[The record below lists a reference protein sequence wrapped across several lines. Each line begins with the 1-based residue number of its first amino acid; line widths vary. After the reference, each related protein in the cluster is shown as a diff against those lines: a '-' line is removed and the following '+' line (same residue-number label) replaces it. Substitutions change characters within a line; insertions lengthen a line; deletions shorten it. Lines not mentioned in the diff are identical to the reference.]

1 MHRKQLTHI
10 FSLLLLFAA
19 CFLGGTLLAR
29 ATASDTR
36 ESDNAGNET
45 TGVSS
50 ETAGTANEAAGA
62 ASKTAGTASETA
74 VTANEADASASK
86 SWGLSYQEEGKR
98 PQGTDALEELAA
110 HSAYYAPGHRGE
122 SLISHL

>member
-29 ATASDTR
+29 ATDSDTR

-45 TGVSS
+45 AS
-50 ETAGTANEAAGA
+50 AANEAAGA
-62 ASKTAGTASETA
+62 ASETAGTANAETA
-74 VTANEADASASK
+74 GTAEIAEILAAS
-86 SWGLSYQEEGKR
+86 
-98 PQGTDALEELAA
+98 ELA
-110 HSAYYAPGHRGE
+110 E
-122 SLISHL
+122 SLQRRCGRPDLNAERLPGVLDCNIISGSGYER